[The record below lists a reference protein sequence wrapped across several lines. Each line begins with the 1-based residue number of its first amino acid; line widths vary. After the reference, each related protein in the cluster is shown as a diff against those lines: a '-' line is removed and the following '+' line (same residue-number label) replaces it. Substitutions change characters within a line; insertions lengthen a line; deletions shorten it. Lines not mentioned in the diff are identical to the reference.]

1 MLEASAVAKIA
12 VVGAGMMGSATCVP
26 LADRGHTVH
35 LVGTPLDDAVVA
47 ALRATGRHPT
57 LGVDL
62 PSAVQFHDVGELDRV
77 LEHADAIALGVS
89 SAGVGWAARALSPAL
104 RRRQRPVLMVS
115 KGLTFGD
122 AGLRVLTDVFD
133 AQVPGAAGSVSIC
146 GPCIAG
152 ELARRVPTMA
162 VLTGRDGELAR
173 RFAGWLETPYYRPRV
188 SDDVIG
194 VQVCAALKNAYAL
207 GVSLAAGLHEGAGG
221 ERGSV
226 AMHNYEAAVFAQ
238 AISEMQSW
246 VARLGGDERTVVGLA
261 GTGDLNVTCNGGRT
275 GRFGVLLGRGHT
287 ARQARELMAG
297 VTLECL
303 EVLAVLERCMAAHGS
318 PTHEQVPLL
327 SHLIEVALHEAP
339 LAMPFERFFL
349 A

>member
-1 MLEASAVAKIA
+1 MIEALAVAIIA
-12 VVGAGMMGSATCVP
+12 VVGAGMMGSALCVP
-26 LADRGHTVH
+26 LADRGHTVR
-35 LVGTPLDDAVVA
+35 LVGTPLDDALVA
-47 ALRATGRHPT
+47 ALRATGRHPA
-57 LGVDL
+57 LGVEL
-62 PSAVQFHDVGELDRV
+62 PSSVQFHDVGELERA
-77 LEHADAIALGVS
+77 LEDADAIALGVS

-104 RRRQRPVLMVS
+104 QQRPRPVLMVS
-115 KGLTFGD
+115 KGLTLADG
-122 AGLRVLTDVFD
+122 GLRVLTDVFD
-133 AQVPGAAGSVSIC
+133 ARVAGGSASVSVC

-162 VLTGRDGELAR
+162 VLTSRDPELAR

-188 SDDVIG
+188 TEDVVG
-194 VQVCAALKNAYAL
+194 VQVSAALKNAYAL
-207 GVSLAAGLHEGAGG
+207 GVALAAGLHERAGG

-238 AISEMQSW
+238 AICEMQSW
-246 VARLGGDERTVVGLA
+246 VARLGGDVKTVVGLA

-303 EVLAVLERCMAAHGS
+303 EVLAVLERFMSVYGS
-318 PTHEQVPLL
+318 PAEVPLL
-327 SHLIEVALHEAP
+327 LHLIELALHDAP
-339 LAMPFERFFL
+339 LAMPFEGFFL